1 MNAWLL
7 GASIQKVERP
17 TPGVVVLSLRAP
29 GESVTL
35 AVIGAREGVAIGAL
49 GERRSMGGKPRRDG
63 GPTKGPEAEL
73 MRLRKQLEGARVL
86 AVARVGEGAGGAMRL
101 RAVRGGE
108 VRALVATRDGVT
120 LVELEGVAGGGESA
134 EARATLEAGALTE
147 ADAQAASVEA
157 LRVFARIEH
166 ALFDE
171 ARRALVSAIART
183 RKKLERRVEALAED
197 LAKIEGADEHARL
210 GALLIANAYA
220 IPRGA
225 REARLDDWTSGE
237 RVEVCVPL
245 DPAKS
250 AKEQAEALFHK
261 SKRLKRGRVIA
272 EARRAEALRTVT
284 ALEVL
289 EREALGAIDARALEI
304 ARGRAKGAG
313 VAGARVQ
320 LAPKRK
326 GPAPRVPY
334 TTYLSGER
342 RIFVGRGAADNDAL
356 TTKIARPND
365 LWLHA
370 KSIHGAHVVVP
381 LAKGESVP
389 SELLVDAAH
398 LAAHFSD
405 ARGEKVVEVQHTP
418 RRYVRKPK
426 GSAPGAVV
434 LDRETVIVLRLEL
447 GRVER
452 LLATG
457 E

>member
-29 GESVTL
+29 GRSVTL
-35 AVIGAREGVAIGAL
+35 GVIGAREGAAIGEL
-49 GERRSMGGKPRRDG
+49 GEQRPRRG
-63 GPTKGPEAEL
+63 GAPGKGPAKGPDAEL
-73 MRLRKQLEGARVL
+73 MRLRKLLEGARVL
-86 AVARVGEGAGGAMRL
+86 EIARAGEGAHGSLRL

-108 VRALVATRDGVT
+108 VRALLATREGVT
-120 LVELEGVAGGGESA
+120 LVELPGEVVEGAATDRALGDADAAEASA
-134 EARATLEAGALTE
+134 EAVRLLTRLELG
-147 ADAQAASVEA
+147 
-157 LRVFARIEH
+157 R
-166 ALFDE
+166 FDE
-171 ARRALVSAIART
+171 AKRALVGAIART
-183 RKKLERRVEALAED
+183 RKRLERRVEALEED

-210 GALLIANAYA
+210 GALLITSAHA

-225 REARLDDWTSGE
+225 REALLEDWSSGE
-237 RVEVCVPL
+237 RVEVRVPL

-250 AKEQAEALFHK
+250 AKEQAEALFHR
-261 SKRLKRGRVIA
+261 SKRLKRGRAIA
-272 EARRAEALRTVT
+272 EARRAEAQRTVT
-284 ALEVL
+284 ALEAL
-289 EREALGAIDARALEI
+289 EREALGAVDARALEI
-304 ARGRAKGAG
+304 LSGRAKGAG

-320 LAPKRK
+320 LATKRR
-326 GPAPRVPY
+326 GPAPRVPF

-342 RIFVGRGAADNDAL
+342 RVLVGRGAADNDAL
-356 TTKIARPND
+356 TTKIARPHD
-365 LWLHA
+365 LWLHT
-370 KSIHGAHVVVP
+370 KGIHGAHVIVP
-381 LAKGESVP
+381 LAKGESCP

-434 LDRETVIVLRLEL
+434 LEREAVLVLRVEP